1 MSHRSYNGRALSLAA
16 GAGAGAGAAAAR
28 RGTRRVAAGP
38 DARGA
43 MPRDEELYELAD
55 FFKIFGD
62 STRIRILYALH
73 RRELCV
79 QDLAGAL
86 SMGQS
91 AVSHQLR
98 VLKSSGLVRHRR
110 EGRRAYYALDD
121 EHIARIITQGLTHV
135 REPR

>member
-1 MSHRSYNGRALSLAA
+1 
-16 GAGAGAGAAAAR
+16 
-28 RGTRRVAAGP
+28 
-38 DARGA
+38 
-43 MPRDEELYELAD
+43 MPRDEELYDLAD

-62 STRIRILYALH
+62 STRIRMLYALH
-73 RRELCV
+73 GGELCV
-79 QDLAGAL
+79 QDLASTLA
-86 SMGQS
+86 MEPS

-121 EHIARIITQGLTHV
+121 EHIAGIITQGLAHV

>member
-1 MSHRSYNGRALSLAA
+1 MYEHMNLHSYERLAPRAPARSSARPGRRAEAPA
-16 GAGAGAGAAAAR
+16 F
-28 RGTRRVAAGP
+28 RG
-38 DARGA
+38 

-62 STRIRILYALH
+62 STRIRILCALH
-73 RRELCV
+73 RSELCV
-79 QDLAGAL
+79 QDLASGLGMGA
-86 SMGQS
+86 S

-110 EGRRAYYALDD
+110 DGRRAFYALDD
-121 EHIARIITQGLTHV
+121 EHIAQIITQGLTHV

>member
-1 MSHRSYNGRALSLAA
+1 MSHRSYNGHALSVAA
-16 GAGAGAGAAAAR
+16 GPGAAAGHRRAAAAR
-28 RGTRRVAAGP
+28 AGRKAP
-38 DARGA
+38 DA
-43 MPRDEELYELAD
+43 MPREEELYELAD

-62 STRIRILYALH
+62 STRIRMLYALH
-73 RRELCV
+73 RSELCV
-79 QDLAGAL
+79 QDLAAAL

-110 EGRRAYYALDD
+110 EGRRAYYTLDD
-121 EHIARIITQGLTHV
+121 EHIADIITQGLTHV

>member
-1 MSHRSYNGRALSLAA
+1 
-16 GAGAGAGAAAAR
+16 
-28 RGTRRVAAGP
+28 
-38 DARGA
+38 

-62 STRIRILYALH
+62 STRIRMLYALH
-73 RRELCV
+73 RSELCV
-79 QDLAGAL
+79 QDLASEL

-98 VLKSSGLVRHRR
+98 VLKSSGMVRYRR

-121 EHIARIITQGLTHV
+121 EHIAGIITQGLTHV

>member
-1 MSHRSYNGRALSLAA
+1 
-16 GAGAGAGAAAAR
+16 
-28 RGTRRVAAGP
+28 
-38 DARGA
+38 

-62 STRIRILYALH
+62 STRIRMLYALH
-73 RRELCV
+73 GGELCV
-79 QDLAGAL
+79 QDLASTLA
-86 SMGQS
+86 MEPS

-121 EHIARIITQGLTHV
+121 EHIAGIITQGLAHV